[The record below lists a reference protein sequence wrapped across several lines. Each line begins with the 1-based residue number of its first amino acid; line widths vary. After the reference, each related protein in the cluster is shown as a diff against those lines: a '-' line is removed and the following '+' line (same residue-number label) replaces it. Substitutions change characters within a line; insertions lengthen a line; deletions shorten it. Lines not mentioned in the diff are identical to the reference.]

1 MSSARADMGER
12 GAPFTRH
19 EERPFPAWGV
29 RSGPRVEE
37 LQERIARLVLE
48 RERLRASGARHSSLE
63 RNRLQIVRS
72 HWQLS
77 RALIERHLPR
87 ARAVDE

>member
-1 MSSARADMGER
+1 MRER
-12 GAPFTRH
+12 VAPFAWH
-19 EERPFPAWGV
+19 EERPFPAWGA
-29 RSGPRVEE
+29 RSGPSVEG

-48 RERLRASGARHSSLE
+48 RERLRASGARDSSLE

-77 RALIERHLPR
+77 FALIDRHLHG
-87 ARAVDE
+87 AVDA